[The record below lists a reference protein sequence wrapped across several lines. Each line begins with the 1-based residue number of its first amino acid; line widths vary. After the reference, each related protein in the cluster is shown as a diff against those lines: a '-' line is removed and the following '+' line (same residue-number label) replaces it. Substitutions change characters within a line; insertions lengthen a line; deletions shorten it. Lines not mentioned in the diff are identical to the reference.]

1 MAEYIV
7 SKGDNLSSISKKIY
21 GNSNK
26 YMDIARR
33 NGITDVN
40 SLKIGQK
47 LIIDDNINKATANK
61 NNISNNKRQY
71 IVSKGDTLTK
81 IAHDNNTTL
90 NDLVKINNI
99 KDINSILIGQV
110 INIPK
115 RNSYRPKIRTIQEI
129 DALENKYNEDTDEN
143 IINNWHKRNNTNR
156 HYIIDDKKNN
166 KLGIYKN
173 GKLIKSYTAIHG
185 KNRESD
191 DMTITYTDNN
201 GKIKNLAGN
210 LSTPAGYYISN
221 RTNDYHG
228 APAYMRQTQD
238 MRNKNLSAG
247 IPASIHART
256 ITENANTNG
265 CTGVSCNDLKDMAN
279 ILGDAK
285 DIETY
290 ILPADSRNRFKIR
303 NNAIQFKSHDIS
315 KTPAYSTI
323 EYNPIHNIKWSTKDL
338 DDHQK
343 QVVNKFA
350 TSLKNNKL
358 NIQKELNINDDSYNK
373 LAQAAL
379 GILGVESTYGNT
391 NSGIGNFIRASRK
404 AIFKNN
410 SSPDIYSKF
419 HTYGIDDDNNSVGL
433 TQIRYKYLSDE
444 VKELYKKYGITKQ
457 DLVDNPDKAAI
468 ATIIKLADE
477 YKRVGSIEKA
487 IKGYNNKESYLDM
500 VNNHSKRF
508 TITQKYKMGGDIIRK
523 PNVVRGGTAIPL
535 GRNYY
540 YMAGRK
546 HKNGGIDIGENP
558 RTGLE
563 VEDGEVMHISKDEIK
578 VFSSVPFLN
587 GKSPAQKVL
596 GGENPNAVFKQQE
609 LFKDRNGINDDGTK
623 KNTYTKKNT
632 RTKAK
637 MGTIDWNKVDEYAD
651 TAEKTLGAANLGL
664 SAATLAVPN
673 PYTAAGAYTTGLAG
687 IGTDIYQGIRSGI
700 KGDWPGVGKNA
711 VDIGLSLIGMRALK
725 AAKKWNDLDKAK
737 QAAGI
742 QREYVTHTIGRR
754 PKTRHKIKVP
764 KERDAA
770 EHNYMFGYGSIPMST
785 FLNFVDPTKR
795 NNKNNT
801 NDKKAMGGLSRSK
814 DYGSKSKPY
823 PSVKSGDFAGGHR
836 SYPIPTKADAID
848 ALRLAGLHG
857 RSDVRAKVYAKYPD
871 LRKKYKSGGLY
882 SVTVNGETK
891 LKMFPSTGNLSLI
904 RRKAALGTV
913 SDDDNDD
920 WTYTPIPE
928 YKRLYDKFNVKALNK
943 KFDKDYFNLIKQLKD
958 NENLTVADIYNGGE
972 NTEDAKIREILGANS
987 TYKDIFD
994 TDKENKLYDYYTTT
1008 YPDINVIES
1017 RSQNNKTATNNTL
1030 KEVVITPKNDEYKT
1044 DMSITNNKPFEST
1057 TLKEVVVTPE
1067 DVKDNTENRI
1077 AKNEKRNR
1085 LINSYLS
1092 GYHGDAINLLSNIGG
1107 NIATTLINR
1116 RALNKM
1122 QAPPQPISQTAA
1134 KLKTRININPQLD
1147 KMRETLAAYERDVD
1161 NNTAS
1166 SRVALARKQRAR
1178 FANMLQTNELYST
1191 KENAETELIN
1201 KDRLNQQEVAN
1212 SNVKAYNAWQDKVN
1226 AFNNAITDKK
1236 AENLVG
1242 LAQGITSGITSTIGN
1257 VQQRIR
1263 DDKSILANALSHPN
1277 LPIEEFYHNGL
1288 ISKRAYKAYRK
1299 AHPLKTD
1306 TNEEN

>member
-1 MAEYIV
+1 MV
-7 SKGDNLSSISKKIY
+7 K
-21 GNSNK
+21 
-26 YMDIARR
+26 RR
-33 NGITDVN
+33 V
-40 SLKIGQK
+40 
-47 LIIDDNINKATANK
+47 
-61 NNISNNKRQY
+61 
-71 IVSKGDTLTK
+71 
-81 IAHDNNTTL
+81 
-90 NDLVKINNI
+90 
-99 KDINSILIGQV
+99 
-110 INIPK
+110 
-115 RNSYRPKIRTIQEI
+115 
-129 DALENKYNEDTDEN
+129 
-143 IINNWHKRNNTNR
+143 
-156 HYIIDDKKNN
+156 
-166 KLGIYKN
+166 
-173 GKLIKSYTAIHG
+173 
-185 KNRESD
+185 
-191 DMTITYTDNN
+191 
-201 GKIKNLAGN
+201 
-210 LSTPAGYYISN
+210 
-221 RTNDYHG
+221 
-228 APAYMRQTQD
+228 
-238 MRNKNLSAG
+238 
-247 IPASIHART
+247 
-256 ITENANTNG
+256 
-265 CTGVSCNDLKDMAN
+265 
-279 ILGDAK
+279 
-285 DIETY
+285 
-290 ILPADSRNRFKIR
+290 
-303 NNAIQFKSHDIS
+303 
-315 KTPAYSTI
+315 
-323 EYNPIHNIKWSTKDL
+323 
-338 DDHQK
+338 
-343 QVVNKFA
+343 
-350 TSLKNNKL
+350 
-358 NIQKELNINDDSYNK
+358 
-373 LAQAAL
+373 
-379 GILGVESTYGNT
+379 
-391 NSGIGNFIRASRK
+391 
-404 AIFKNN
+404 
-410 SSPDIYSKF
+410 
-419 HTYGIDDDNNSVGL
+419 
-433 TQIRYKYLSDE
+433 
-444 VKELYKKYGITKQ
+444 
-457 DLVDNPDKAAI
+457 
-468 ATIIKLADE
+468 
-477 YKRVGSIEKA
+477 
-487 IKGYNNKESYLDM
+487 
-500 VNNHSKRF
+500 
-508 TITQKYKMGGDIIRK
+508 
-523 PNVVRGGTAIPL
+523 PNVVRGGIAIPL
-535 GRNYY
+535 KDKTNYY

-563 VEDGEVMHISKDEIK
+563 VEDGEVMHVSKDEIK

-596 GGENPNAVFKQQE
+596 GGENPNTVFKQQE
-609 LFKDRNGINDDGTK
+609 QFKDRNNINDDGTK
-623 KNTYTKKNT
+623 KNN

-637 MGTIDWNKVDEYAD
+637 MGTIDWDKVDEYAD

-664 SAATLAVPN
+664 SAATLVAPN
-673 PYTAAGAYTTGLAG
+673 PYTAVGAYTTGLAG

-700 KGDWPGVGKNA
+700 KKDWTGVGKNV
-711 VDIGLSLIGMRALK
+711 VDIGLSLAGMKALK
-725 AAKKWNDLDKAK
+725 AAKKWDDLNKVK
-737 QAAGI
+737 QAAGAP
-742 QREYVTHTIGRR
+742 REYVTRTIGRR
-754 PKTRHKIKVP
+754 PKTIRKIKMT
-764 KERDAA
+764 KEADAA
-770 EHNYMFGYGSIPMST
+770 EKAYTFGYISIPAGT
-785 FLNFVDPTKR
+785 ALNFADTTKPN

-801 NDKKAMGGLSRSK
+801 NNKKAMGGLSRSK

-836 SYPIPTKADAID
+836 SYPIPTKTDAID

-871 LRKKYKSGGLY
+871 LRKKSKSGGLY

-913 SDDDNDD
+913 SDDGNDD
-920 WTYTPIPE
+920 WTYTPRPE
-928 YKRLYDKFNVKALNK
+928 YKRLYDKFNVKALNR
-943 KFDKDYFNLIKQLKD
+943 KFDKDYFNLINKLKA

-972 NTEDAKIREILGANS
+972 NTEDAKLREILGANS

-1008 YPDINVIES
+1008 YPEMNVIES

-1030 KEVVITPKNDEYKT
+1030 KEVVVTPKNDEYET

-1092 GYHGDAINLLSNIGG
+1092 GYHGDAINLLNNIGG

-1122 QAPPQPISQTAA
+1122 QAPPQPMSQTAA

-1212 SNVKAYNAWQDKVN
+1212 KNVEAYNAWQDKVN
-1226 AFNNAITDKK
+1226 AFKNAVTEKK

-1242 LAQGITSGITSTIGN
+1242 LTQGITSGITSTIGN

-1288 ISKRAYKAYRK
+1288 INKRAYKAYRK

-1306 TNEEN
+1306 TKKEN

>member
-1 MAEYIV
+1 
-7 SKGDNLSSISKKIY
+7 
-21 GNSNK
+21 
-26 YMDIARR
+26 
-33 NGITDVN
+33 
-40 SLKIGQK
+40 
-47 LIIDDNINKATANK
+47 
-61 NNISNNKRQY
+61 
-71 IVSKGDTLTK
+71 
-81 IAHDNNTTL
+81 
-90 NDLVKINNI
+90 
-99 KDINSILIGQV
+99 
-110 INIPK
+110 
-115 RNSYRPKIRTIQEI
+115 
-129 DALENKYNEDTDEN
+129 
-143 IINNWHKRNNTNR
+143 
-156 HYIIDDKKNN
+156 
-166 KLGIYKN
+166 
-173 GKLIKSYTAIHG
+173 
-185 KNRESD
+185 
-191 DMTITYTDNN
+191 
-201 GKIKNLAGN
+201 
-210 LSTPAGYYISN
+210 
-221 RTNDYHG
+221 
-228 APAYMRQTQD
+228 
-238 MRNKNLSAG
+238 
-247 IPASIHART
+247 
-256 ITENANTNG
+256 
-265 CTGVSCNDLKDMAN
+265 
-279 ILGDAK
+279 
-285 DIETY
+285 
-290 ILPADSRNRFKIR
+290 
-303 NNAIQFKSHDIS
+303 
-315 KTPAYSTI
+315 
-323 EYNPIHNIKWSTKDL
+323 
-338 DDHQK
+338 
-343 QVVNKFA
+343 
-350 TSLKNNKL
+350 
-358 NIQKELNINDDSYNK
+358 
-373 LAQAAL
+373 
-379 GILGVESTYGNT
+379 
-391 NSGIGNFIRASRK
+391 
-404 AIFKNN
+404 
-410 SSPDIYSKF
+410 
-419 HTYGIDDDNNSVGL
+419 
-433 TQIRYKYLSDE
+433 
-444 VKELYKKYGITKQ
+444 
-457 DLVDNPDKAAI
+457 
-468 ATIIKLADE
+468 
-477 YKRVGSIEKA
+477 
-487 IKGYNNKESYLDM
+487 
-500 VNNHSKRF
+500 
-508 TITQKYKMGGDIIRK
+508 
-523 PNVVRGGTAIPL
+523 
-535 GRNYY
+535 
-540 YMAGRK
+540 
-546 HKNGGIDIGENP
+546 
-558 RTGLE
+558 
-563 VEDGEVMHISKDEIK
+563 MHVSKDEIK

-596 GGENPNAVFKQQE
+596 GGENPNTVFKQQE
-609 LFKDRNGINDDGTK
+609 SFKDRNGINDDGTK
-623 KNTYTKKNT
+623 KNTRTKA
-632 RTKAK
+632 KAK

-664 SAATLAVPN
+664 SAATLAAPN

-785 FLNFVDPTKR
+785 FLNFVDPTKP

-871 LRKKYKSGGLY
+871 LRKKSKSGGLY

-891 LKMFPSTGNLSLI
+891 LKMFPSINKKTLSDINNRDKFILGGDDEYLRIGDTKYNKGSVIDYNGDKIAVIGKNKGISIDGITGASDKQDNKHDNLSSKTHSNISPYLYFNKDLFNTHSFKPKSI
-904 RRKAALGTV
+904 RNNNEHPISSKKTFNNNEKLRNIAPIRMNPLRDINSVEDFSKPI
-913 SDDDNDD
+913 SK
-920 WTYTPIPE
+920 TPINRIPLLPIE
-928 YKRLYDKFNVKALNK
+928 Y
-943 KFDKDYFNLIKQLKD
+943 
-958 NENLTVADIYNGGE
+958 T
-972 NTEDAKIREILGANS
+972 
-987 TYKDIFD
+987 D
-994 TDKENKLYDYYTTT
+994 TDKNVLKPITIENKY
-1008 YPDINVIES
+1008 
-1017 RSQNNKTATNNTL
+1017 QNNKTATNNTL
-1030 KEVVITPKNDEYKT
+1030 KEVVVTPKNET

-1092 GYHGDAINLLSNIGG
+1092 GYHGDAINLLNNIGG

-1122 QAPPQPISQTAA
+1122 QAPPQPMSQTAA

-1212 SNVKAYNAWQDKVN
+1212 NNVKAYNAWQDKVN

>member
-90 NDLVKINNI
+90 NDLVKLNNI

-115 RNSYRPKIRTIQEI
+115 RNSYKPKIRTIQEI

-191 DMTITYTDNN
+191 DMTITYTDDN

-350 TSLKNNKL
+350 TSLKNNKI

-508 TITQKYKMGGDIIRK
+508 TITQKYKMGGDVIRK
-523 PNVVRGGTAIPL
+523 PNVVRGGIAIPL

-563 VEDGEVMHISKDEIK
+563 VEDGEVMHVSKDEIK

-596 GGENPNAVFKQQE
+596 GGENPNTVFKQQE
-609 LFKDRNGINDDGTK
+609 QFKDRNNINDDG
-623 KNTYTKKNT
+623 TKKNT

-637 MGTIDWNKVDEYAD
+637 MGTIDWDKVDEYAD

-664 SAATLAVPN
+664 SAATLAAPN
-673 PYTAAGAYTTGLAG
+673 PYTAAGAYGTGLAG
-687 IGTDIYQGIRSGI
+687 IVTDLYQGVRSGI
-700 KGDWPGVGKNA
+700 KGDWTGVGKNV
-711 VDIGLSLIGMRALK
+711 VDIGLSLAGMRALK
-725 AAKKWNDLDKAK
+725 AAKKWDDLNKVK
-737 QAAGI
+737 QAAGAP
-742 QREYVTHTIGRR
+742 REYVTRTIGRR
-754 PKTRHKIKVP
+754 PKTIRKIKMT
-764 KERDAA
+764 KEADAA
-770 EHNYMFGYGSIPMST
+770 EKAYTFGYISIPAGT
-785 FLNFVDPTKR
+785 ALNFAEPTKP

-801 NDKKAMGGLSRSK
+801 KNKKAMGGLSRSK

-836 SYPIPTKADAID
+836 SYPIPTKIDAID

-871 LRKKYKSGGLY
+871 LRKKSKSGGLY

-928 YKRLYDKFNVKALNK
+928 YKRLYDKFNVKTLNK
-943 KFDKDYFNLIKQLKD
+943 KFDKDYFNLINQLKA

-972 NTEDAKIREILGANS
+972 NTEDAKLREILGANS

-1030 KEVVITPKNDEYKT
+1030 KEVVVTPKNDEYET

-1122 QAPPQPISQTAA
+1122 QAPPQPMSQTAA

-1212 SNVKAYNAWQDKVN
+1212 NNVKAYNAWQDKVN
-1226 AFNNAITDKK
+1226 AFNNAIADKK

-1299 AHPLKTD
+1299 AHPLKTN
-1306 TNEEN
+1306 TNEED

>member
-33 NGITDVN
+33 NGITNVN

-90 NDLVKINNI
+90 NDLVKLNNI

-115 RNSYRPKIRTIQEI
+115 RNSYKPKIRTIQEI

-166 KLGIYKN
+166 KLSIYKN

-191 DMTITYTDNN
+191 DMTITYTDDN

-350 TSLKNNKL
+350 TSLKNNKI

-563 VEDGEVMHISKDEIK
+563 VEDGEVMHVSKNEIK

-596 GGENPNAVFKQQE
+596 GGENPNTVFKQQE
-609 LFKDRNGINDDGTK
+609 SFKNRNGINDDGTK
-623 KNTYTKKNT
+623 KNTRTKA
-632 RTKAK
+632 KAK

-664 SAATLAVPN
+664 SAATLAAPN
-673 PYTAAGAYTTGLAG
+673 PYTAAGAYGTGLAG

-700 KGDWPGVGKNA
+700 KGDWPGVGKNV

-742 QREYVTHTIGRR
+742 QREYVTRTIGRR

-785 FLNFVDPTKR
+785 FLNFVDPTKP

-836 SYPIPTKADAID
+836 SYPIPTKTDAID

-1030 KEVVITPKNDEYKT
+1030 KEVVNTPKNDEYET

-1212 SNVKAYNAWQDKVN
+1212 NNVKAYNAWQDKVN

-1299 AHPLKTD
+1299 AHPLKTN
-1306 TNEEN
+1306 TNEED

>member
-1 MAEYIV
+1 MV
-7 SKGDNLSSISKKIY
+7 K
-21 GNSNK
+21 
-26 YMDIARR
+26 RR
-33 NGITDVN
+33 V
-40 SLKIGQK
+40 
-47 LIIDDNINKATANK
+47 
-61 NNISNNKRQY
+61 
-71 IVSKGDTLTK
+71 
-81 IAHDNNTTL
+81 
-90 NDLVKINNI
+90 
-99 KDINSILIGQV
+99 
-110 INIPK
+110 
-115 RNSYRPKIRTIQEI
+115 
-129 DALENKYNEDTDEN
+129 
-143 IINNWHKRNNTNR
+143 
-156 HYIIDDKKNN
+156 
-166 KLGIYKN
+166 
-173 GKLIKSYTAIHG
+173 
-185 KNRESD
+185 
-191 DMTITYTDNN
+191 
-201 GKIKNLAGN
+201 
-210 LSTPAGYYISN
+210 
-221 RTNDYHG
+221 
-228 APAYMRQTQD
+228 
-238 MRNKNLSAG
+238 
-247 IPASIHART
+247 
-256 ITENANTNG
+256 
-265 CTGVSCNDLKDMAN
+265 
-279 ILGDAK
+279 
-285 DIETY
+285 
-290 ILPADSRNRFKIR
+290 
-303 NNAIQFKSHDIS
+303 
-315 KTPAYSTI
+315 
-323 EYNPIHNIKWSTKDL
+323 
-338 DDHQK
+338 
-343 QVVNKFA
+343 
-350 TSLKNNKL
+350 
-358 NIQKELNINDDSYNK
+358 
-373 LAQAAL
+373 
-379 GILGVESTYGNT
+379 
-391 NSGIGNFIRASRK
+391 
-404 AIFKNN
+404 
-410 SSPDIYSKF
+410 
-419 HTYGIDDDNNSVGL
+419 
-433 TQIRYKYLSDE
+433 
-444 VKELYKKYGITKQ
+444 
-457 DLVDNPDKAAI
+457 
-468 ATIIKLADE
+468 
-477 YKRVGSIEKA
+477 
-487 IKGYNNKESYLDM
+487 
-500 VNNHSKRF
+500 
-508 TITQKYKMGGDIIRK
+508 
-523 PNVVRGGTAIPL
+523 PNVVRGGIAIPL
-535 GRNYY
+535 KDKTNYY

-596 GGENPNAVFKQQE
+596 GGENPNTVFKQQE
-609 LFKDRNGINDDGTK
+609 SFKDRNGINDDGTK
-623 KNTYTKKNT
+623 KNTRTKA
-632 RTKAK
+632 KAK

-673 PYTAAGAYTTGLAG
+673 PYTAAGAYGTGLAG
-687 IGTDIYQGIRSGI
+687 IVTDLYQGVRNGI

-725 AAKKWNDLDKAK
+725 AAKKWNDLDKVK
-737 QAAGI
+737 QAAGV

-836 SYPIPTKADAID
+836 SYPIPTKTDAID

-871 LRKKYKSGGLY
+871 LRKKSKSGGLY

-920 WTYTPIPE
+920 WTYTPIPK
-928 YKRLYDKFNVKALNK
+928 YKRLYDKFNVKTLNK

-1030 KEVVITPKNDEYKT
+1030 KEVVITPKNDEYET

-1122 QAPPQPISQTAA
+1122 QAPPRPMSQTAA

-1201 KDRLNQQEVAN
+1201 KDRLNQQ
-1212 SNVKAYNAWQDKVN
+1212 
-1226 AFNNAITDKK
+1226 
-1236 AENLVG
+1236 
-1242 LAQGITSGITSTIGN
+1242 
-1257 VQQRIR
+1257 
-1263 DDKSILANALSHPN
+1263 
-1277 LPIEEFYHNGL
+1277 
-1288 ISKRAYKAYRK
+1288 
-1299 AHPLKTD
+1299 
-1306 TNEEN
+1306 

>member
-1 MAEYIV
+1 MV
-7 SKGDNLSSISKKIY
+7 K
-21 GNSNK
+21 
-26 YMDIARR
+26 RR
-33 NGITDVN
+33 V
-40 SLKIGQK
+40 
-47 LIIDDNINKATANK
+47 
-61 NNISNNKRQY
+61 
-71 IVSKGDTLTK
+71 
-81 IAHDNNTTL
+81 
-90 NDLVKINNI
+90 
-99 KDINSILIGQV
+99 
-110 INIPK
+110 
-115 RNSYRPKIRTIQEI
+115 
-129 DALENKYNEDTDEN
+129 
-143 IINNWHKRNNTNR
+143 
-156 HYIIDDKKNN
+156 
-166 KLGIYKN
+166 
-173 GKLIKSYTAIHG
+173 
-185 KNRESD
+185 
-191 DMTITYTDNN
+191 
-201 GKIKNLAGN
+201 
-210 LSTPAGYYISN
+210 
-221 RTNDYHG
+221 
-228 APAYMRQTQD
+228 
-238 MRNKNLSAG
+238 
-247 IPASIHART
+247 
-256 ITENANTNG
+256 
-265 CTGVSCNDLKDMAN
+265 
-279 ILGDAK
+279 
-285 DIETY
+285 
-290 ILPADSRNRFKIR
+290 
-303 NNAIQFKSHDIS
+303 
-315 KTPAYSTI
+315 
-323 EYNPIHNIKWSTKDL
+323 
-338 DDHQK
+338 
-343 QVVNKFA
+343 
-350 TSLKNNKL
+350 
-358 NIQKELNINDDSYNK
+358 
-373 LAQAAL
+373 
-379 GILGVESTYGNT
+379 
-391 NSGIGNFIRASRK
+391 
-404 AIFKNN
+404 
-410 SSPDIYSKF
+410 
-419 HTYGIDDDNNSVGL
+419 
-433 TQIRYKYLSDE
+433 
-444 VKELYKKYGITKQ
+444 
-457 DLVDNPDKAAI
+457 
-468 ATIIKLADE
+468 
-477 YKRVGSIEKA
+477 
-487 IKGYNNKESYLDM
+487 
-500 VNNHSKRF
+500 
-508 TITQKYKMGGDIIRK
+508 
-523 PNVVRGGTAIPL
+523 PNVVRGGIAIPL
-535 GRNYY
+535 KDKTNYY

-563 VEDGEVMHISKDEIK
+563 VEDGEVMHVSKDEIK

-596 GGENPNAVFKQQE
+596 GGENPNTVFKQQE
-609 LFKDRNGINDDGTK
+609 QFKDRNNINDDG
-623 KNTYTKKNT
+623 TKKNT

-785 FLNFVDPTKR
+785 FLNFVDPTKP

-823 PSVKSGDFAGGHR
+823 PSVKFGDFAGGHR

-871 LRKKYKSGGLY
+871 LRKKSKSGGLY

-891 LKMFPSTGNLSLI
+891 LKMFPSINKKTLSDINNRDKFILGGDDEYLRIGDTKYNKGSVIDYNGDKIAVIGKNKGISIDGITGASDKQDNKHDNLSSKTPTNISPYLYFNKDLFNTPNFKPKSI
-904 RRKAALGTV
+904 RNNNEHPISSKKTFNTNEHPISSKKTFNTNEKLRNIAPIRMNPLRDINSVEDFSKPI
-913 SDDDNDD
+913 NK
-920 WTYTPIPE
+920 TPINRIPLLPIE
-928 YKRLYDKFNVKALNK
+928 Y
-943 KFDKDYFNLIKQLKD
+943 
-958 NENLTVADIYNGGE
+958 T
-972 NTEDAKIREILGANS
+972 
-987 TYKDIFD
+987 D
-994 TDKENKLYDYYTTT
+994 TDKNVLKPITIENKY
-1008 YPDINVIES
+1008 
-1017 RSQNNKTATNNTL
+1017 QNNKTATNNTL
-1030 KEVVITPKNDEYKT
+1030 KEVVVTPKNDEYET

-1122 QAPPQPISQTAA
+1122 QAPPQPMSQTAA

-1212 SNVKAYNAWQDKVN
+1212 NNVKAYNAWRDKVN

-1242 LAQGITSGITSTIGN
+1242 LTQGITSGITSTIEN
-1257 VQQRIR
+1257 VQQRMR

-1288 ISKRAYKAYRK
+1288 ISKRAYDAYRK
-1299 AHPLKTD
+1299 AYPLKTD
-1306 TNEEN
+1306 TKKEG

>member
-90 NDLVKINNI
+90 NDLVKLNNI

-115 RNSYRPKIRTIQEI
+115 RNSYKPKIRTIQEI

-166 KLGIYKN
+166 KLSIYKN

-191 DMTITYTDNN
+191 DMTITYTDDN

-350 TSLKNNKL
+350 TSLKNNKI

-563 VEDGEVMHISKDEIK
+563 VEDGEVMHVSKNEIK

-596 GGENPNAVFKQQE
+596 GGENPNTVFKQQE
-609 LFKDRNGINDDGTK
+609 SFKNRNGINDDGTK
-623 KNTYTKKNT
+623 KNTRTKA
-632 RTKAK
+632 KAK

-664 SAATLAVPN
+664 SAATLAAPN
-673 PYTAAGAYTTGLAG
+673 PYTAAGAYGTGLAG

-700 KGDWPGVGKNA
+700 KGDWPGVGKNV

-785 FLNFVDPTKR
+785 FLNFVDPTKP

-1030 KEVVITPKNDEYKT
+1030 KEVVNTPKNDEYET

-1212 SNVKAYNAWQDKVN
+1212 NNVKAYNAWQDKVN

-1299 AHPLKTD
+1299 AHPLKTN
-1306 TNEEN
+1306 TNEED

>member
-1 MAEYIV
+1 MV
-7 SKGDNLSSISKKIY
+7 K
-21 GNSNK
+21 
-26 YMDIARR
+26 RR
-33 NGITDVN
+33 V
-40 SLKIGQK
+40 
-47 LIIDDNINKATANK
+47 
-61 NNISNNKRQY
+61 
-71 IVSKGDTLTK
+71 
-81 IAHDNNTTL
+81 
-90 NDLVKINNI
+90 
-99 KDINSILIGQV
+99 
-110 INIPK
+110 
-115 RNSYRPKIRTIQEI
+115 
-129 DALENKYNEDTDEN
+129 
-143 IINNWHKRNNTNR
+143 
-156 HYIIDDKKNN
+156 
-166 KLGIYKN
+166 
-173 GKLIKSYTAIHG
+173 
-185 KNRESD
+185 
-191 DMTITYTDNN
+191 
-201 GKIKNLAGN
+201 
-210 LSTPAGYYISN
+210 
-221 RTNDYHG
+221 
-228 APAYMRQTQD
+228 
-238 MRNKNLSAG
+238 
-247 IPASIHART
+247 
-256 ITENANTNG
+256 
-265 CTGVSCNDLKDMAN
+265 
-279 ILGDAK
+279 
-285 DIETY
+285 
-290 ILPADSRNRFKIR
+290 
-303 NNAIQFKSHDIS
+303 
-315 KTPAYSTI
+315 
-323 EYNPIHNIKWSTKDL
+323 
-338 DDHQK
+338 
-343 QVVNKFA
+343 
-350 TSLKNNKL
+350 
-358 NIQKELNINDDSYNK
+358 
-373 LAQAAL
+373 
-379 GILGVESTYGNT
+379 
-391 NSGIGNFIRASRK
+391 
-404 AIFKNN
+404 
-410 SSPDIYSKF
+410 
-419 HTYGIDDDNNSVGL
+419 
-433 TQIRYKYLSDE
+433 
-444 VKELYKKYGITKQ
+444 
-457 DLVDNPDKAAI
+457 
-468 ATIIKLADE
+468 
-477 YKRVGSIEKA
+477 
-487 IKGYNNKESYLDM
+487 
-500 VNNHSKRF
+500 
-508 TITQKYKMGGDIIRK
+508 
-523 PNVVRGGTAIPL
+523 PNVVRGGIAIPL
-535 GRNYY
+535 KDKTNYY

-596 GGENPNAVFKQQE
+596 GGENPNTVFKQQE
-609 LFKDRNGINDDGTK
+609 QFKDRNNINDDGTK
-623 KNTYTKKNT
+623 KNTRTKNNT

-637 MGTIDWNKVDEYAD
+637 MGTIDWDKVDEYAD

-664 SAATLAVPN
+664 SAATLAAPN
-673 PYTAAGAYTTGLAG
+673 PYTAAGAYGTGLAG
-687 IGTDIYQGIRSGI
+687 IVTDLYQGIRSGI
-700 KGDWPGVGKNA
+700 KGNWPSVGKNV

-754 PKTRHKIKVP
+754 PKTRHKIKVS

-785 FLNFVDPTKR
+785 FLNFVDPTKP

-801 NDKKAMGGLSRSK
+801 NDKKAMGGQTTKRKYTTTLTVNEEKQFKDWYSKVAKHKNLNPNPDADGQDYDYRGYWKNEDRDDILGSNPNAHFPDKYKQPTHPTFSNESIYSNDKTPGGTWVKGKGTWLFKHNKFTARQADRTADYLNGTGEGFILGTDTIIPNIKKRMGGLSRSK

-836 SYPIPTKADAID
+836 SYPIPTKTDAID

-871 LRKKYKSGGLY
+871 LRKKSKSGGLY

-1008 YPDINVIES
+1008 YPDIKVIES

-1030 KEVVITPKNDEYKT
+1030 KEVVVTPKNDEYET

-1122 QAPPQPISQTAA
+1122 QAPPQPMSQTAA

-1212 SNVKAYNAWQDKVN
+1212 NNVKAYNAWQDKVN

-1242 LAQGITSGITSTIGN
+1242 LTQGITSGITSTIGN

-1299 AHPLKTD
+1299 AHPLKTN
-1306 TNEEN
+1306 TNEED

>member
-7 SKGDNLSSISKKIY
+7 SKGHNLSSISKKIY

-71 IVSKGDTLTK
+71 IVSKADTLTK

-156 HYIIDDKKNN
+156 YYIIDDKKNN

-303 NNAIQFKSHDIS
+303 NNTIQFKSHDIS

-350 TSLKNNKL
+350 TSLKNNKI

-596 GGENPNAVFKQQE
+596 GGENPNTVFKQQE
-609 LFKDRNGINDDGTK
+609 QFKDRNNINDDG
-623 KNTYTKKNT
+623 TKKNT

-664 SAATLAVPN
+664 SAATFAAPN
-673 PYTAAGAYTTGLAG
+673 PYTAAAAYGTGLAG
-687 IGTDIYQGIRSGI
+687 IITDLYQGVRSGI
-700 KGDWPGVGKNA
+700 KGDWPSVGKNA
-711 VDIGLSLIGMRALK
+711 VDIGLSLAGMRALK
-725 AAKKWNDLDKAK
+725 TAKKWDDLNKIK
-737 QAAGI
+737 QAAGAP
-742 QREYVTHTIGRR
+742 REYVTHTIGRN
-754 PKTRHKIKVP
+754 PKTRHKIKIT
-764 KERDAA
+764 KEADAA
-770 EHNYMFGYGSIPMST
+770 EKAYTFGYVTIPAGT
-785 FLNFVDPTKR
+785 ALNFADTTKP
-795 NNKNNT
+795 NNKNNI

-836 SYPIPTKADAID
+836 SYPIPTKTDAID

-871 LRKKYKSGGLY
+871 LRKKSKSGGLY

-928 YKRLYDKFNVKALNK
+928 YKRLYDKFNVKTLNK
-943 KFDKDYFNLIKQLKD
+943 KFDKDYFNLINQLKA

-972 NTEDAKIREILGANS
+972 NTEDAKLREILGANS

-1030 KEVVITPKNDEYKT
+1030 KEVVVTPKNDEYET

-1067 DVKDNTENRI
+1067 YVKDNTENRI
-1077 AKNEKRNR
+1077 TKNEKRNR

-1212 SNVKAYNAWQDKVN
+1212 NNVKAYNAWQDKVN

-1299 AHPLKTD
+1299 AHPLKTN
-1306 TNEEN
+1306 TNEEG

>member
-350 TSLKNNKL
+350 TSLKNNKI

-433 TQIRYKYLSDE
+433 TQIRYKYLSDK

-546 HKNGGIDIGENP
+546 HKNGGIDIGKNP

-563 VEDGEVMHISKDEIK
+563 VEDGEVMHVSKDEIK

-609 LFKDRNGINDDGTK
+609 SFKDRNGINDDGTK
-623 KNTYTKKNT
+623 KNTRTKA
-632 RTKAK
+632 KAK

-664 SAATLAVPN
+664 SDATLAAPN
-673 PYTAAGAYTTGLAG
+673 TYTADGDYGTDLAG
-687 IGTDIYQGIRSGI
+687 IITDLYQGVRSGI

-711 VDIGLSLIGMRALK
+711 VDIGLSLIGMKALK

-742 QREYVTHTIGRR
+742 QREYVTRTIGRR
-754 PKTRHKIKVP
+754 PKNRHKIKVP

-836 SYPIPTKADAID
+836 SYPIPTKDDAID

-871 LRKKYKSGGLY
+871 LRKKSKSGGLY

-913 SDDDNDD
+913 SDDDE
-920 WTYTPIPE
+920 T
-928 YKRLYDKFNVKALNK
+928 
-943 KFDKDYFNLIKQLKD
+943 
-958 NENLTVADIYNGGE
+958 
-972 NTEDAKIREILGANS
+972 
-987 TYKDIFD
+987 
-994 TDKENKLYDYYTTT
+994 
-1008 YPDINVIES
+1008 
-1017 RSQNNKTATNNTL
+1017 SQNN
-1030 KEVVITPKNDEYKT
+1030 ET

-1085 LINSYLS
+1085 FINSYLS

-1122 QAPPQPISQTAA
+1122 QAPPQPMSQTAA

-1201 KDRLNQQEVAN
+1201 KDRLNQQEVDN
-1212 SNVKAYNAWQDKVN
+1212 NNVKAYNAWQDKVN
-1226 AFNNAITDKK
+1226 AFNNAIADKK

>member
-1 MAEYIV
+1 MV
-7 SKGDNLSSISKKIY
+7 K
-21 GNSNK
+21 
-26 YMDIARR
+26 RR
-33 NGITDVN
+33 V
-40 SLKIGQK
+40 
-47 LIIDDNINKATANK
+47 
-61 NNISNNKRQY
+61 
-71 IVSKGDTLTK
+71 
-81 IAHDNNTTL
+81 
-90 NDLVKINNI
+90 
-99 KDINSILIGQV
+99 
-110 INIPK
+110 
-115 RNSYRPKIRTIQEI
+115 
-129 DALENKYNEDTDEN
+129 
-143 IINNWHKRNNTNR
+143 
-156 HYIIDDKKNN
+156 
-166 KLGIYKN
+166 
-173 GKLIKSYTAIHG
+173 
-185 KNRESD
+185 
-191 DMTITYTDNN
+191 
-201 GKIKNLAGN
+201 
-210 LSTPAGYYISN
+210 
-221 RTNDYHG
+221 
-228 APAYMRQTQD
+228 
-238 MRNKNLSAG
+238 
-247 IPASIHART
+247 
-256 ITENANTNG
+256 
-265 CTGVSCNDLKDMAN
+265 
-279 ILGDAK
+279 
-285 DIETY
+285 
-290 ILPADSRNRFKIR
+290 
-303 NNAIQFKSHDIS
+303 
-315 KTPAYSTI
+315 
-323 EYNPIHNIKWSTKDL
+323 
-338 DDHQK
+338 
-343 QVVNKFA
+343 
-350 TSLKNNKL
+350 
-358 NIQKELNINDDSYNK
+358 
-373 LAQAAL
+373 
-379 GILGVESTYGNT
+379 
-391 NSGIGNFIRASRK
+391 
-404 AIFKNN
+404 
-410 SSPDIYSKF
+410 
-419 HTYGIDDDNNSVGL
+419 
-433 TQIRYKYLSDE
+433 
-444 VKELYKKYGITKQ
+444 
-457 DLVDNPDKAAI
+457 
-468 ATIIKLADE
+468 
-477 YKRVGSIEKA
+477 
-487 IKGYNNKESYLDM
+487 
-500 VNNHSKRF
+500 
-508 TITQKYKMGGDIIRK
+508 
-523 PNVVRGGTAIPL
+523 PNVVRGGIAIPL
-535 GRNYY
+535 KDKTNYY

-563 VEDGEVMHISKDEIK
+563 VEDGEVMHVSKDEIK

-623 KNTYTKKNT
+623 KNTRTKKNT
-632 RTKAK
+632 STKAK

-673 PYTAAGAYTTGLAG
+673 PYTAAGAYGTGIAG
-687 IGTDIYQGIRSGI
+687 IMTDLYQGVRSGI

-711 VDIGLSLIGMRALK
+711 VDIGLSLIGMKALK

-754 PKTRHKIKVP
+754 PKNRHKIKVS

-801 NDKKAMGGLSRSK
+801 NDKKAMGGQTTKRKYTTTLTVNEEKQFKDWYSKVAKHKNLNPNPDADGQDYDYRGYWKNENRDDILGSNPNAHFPDKYKQPTHPTFSNESIYSNDKTPGGTWVKGKGTWLFKHNKFTARQADRTADYLNGTGEGFILGTDTIIPNIKKRMGGLSRSK

-836 SYPIPTKADAID
+836 SYPIPTKTDAID

-871 LRKKYKSGGLY
+871 LRKKSKSGGLY

-943 KFDKDYFNLIKQLKD
+943 KFDKDYFNLIKLLKN

-1008 YPDINVIES
+1008 HPDIKVIES
-1017 RSQNNKTATNNTL
+1017 ISQNNKTATNNTL
-1030 KEVVITPKNDEYKT
+1030 KEVVVTPKNDEYET

-1122 QAPPQPISQTAA
+1122 QAPPQPMSQTAA

-1212 SNVKAYNAWQDKVN
+1212 NNVKAYNAWQDKVN

-1299 AHPLKTD
+1299 AHPLKTN
-1306 TNEEN
+1306 TNEED

>member
-1 MAEYIV
+1 MV
-7 SKGDNLSSISKKIY
+7 K
-21 GNSNK
+21 
-26 YMDIARR
+26 RR
-33 NGITDVN
+33 V
-40 SLKIGQK
+40 
-47 LIIDDNINKATANK
+47 
-61 NNISNNKRQY
+61 
-71 IVSKGDTLTK
+71 
-81 IAHDNNTTL
+81 
-90 NDLVKINNI
+90 
-99 KDINSILIGQV
+99 
-110 INIPK
+110 
-115 RNSYRPKIRTIQEI
+115 
-129 DALENKYNEDTDEN
+129 
-143 IINNWHKRNNTNR
+143 
-156 HYIIDDKKNN
+156 
-166 KLGIYKN
+166 
-173 GKLIKSYTAIHG
+173 
-185 KNRESD
+185 
-191 DMTITYTDNN
+191 
-201 GKIKNLAGN
+201 
-210 LSTPAGYYISN
+210 
-221 RTNDYHG
+221 
-228 APAYMRQTQD
+228 
-238 MRNKNLSAG
+238 
-247 IPASIHART
+247 
-256 ITENANTNG
+256 
-265 CTGVSCNDLKDMAN
+265 
-279 ILGDAK
+279 
-285 DIETY
+285 
-290 ILPADSRNRFKIR
+290 
-303 NNAIQFKSHDIS
+303 
-315 KTPAYSTI
+315 
-323 EYNPIHNIKWSTKDL
+323 
-338 DDHQK
+338 
-343 QVVNKFA
+343 
-350 TSLKNNKL
+350 
-358 NIQKELNINDDSYNK
+358 
-373 LAQAAL
+373 
-379 GILGVESTYGNT
+379 
-391 NSGIGNFIRASRK
+391 
-404 AIFKNN
+404 
-410 SSPDIYSKF
+410 
-419 HTYGIDDDNNSVGL
+419 
-433 TQIRYKYLSDE
+433 
-444 VKELYKKYGITKQ
+444 
-457 DLVDNPDKAAI
+457 
-468 ATIIKLADE
+468 
-477 YKRVGSIEKA
+477 
-487 IKGYNNKESYLDM
+487 
-500 VNNHSKRF
+500 
-508 TITQKYKMGGDIIRK
+508 
-523 PNVVRGGTAIPL
+523 PNVVRGGIAIPL
-535 GRNYY
+535 KDKTNYY

-563 VEDGEVMHISKDEIK
+563 VEDGEVMHVSKDEIK

-596 GGENPNAVFKQQE
+596 GGENPNTVFKQQE
-609 LFKDRNGINDDGTK
+609 SFKDRNGINDDGTK
-623 KNTYTKKNT
+623 KNTRTKA
-632 RTKAK
+632 KAK

-664 SAATLAVPN
+664 SAATLAAPN
-673 PYTAAGAYTTGLAG
+673 PYTAAGAYGTGLAG

-700 KGDWPGVGKNA
+700 KGDWPGVGKNV

-785 FLNFVDPTKR
+785 FLNFVDPTKP

-836 SYPIPTKADAID
+836 SYPIPTKTDAID

-1030 KEVVITPKNDEYKT
+1030 KEVVNTPKNDEYET

-1057 TLKEVVVTPE
+1057 ILKEVVVTPE

-1122 QAPPQPISQTAA
+1122 QAPPQPMSQTAA

-1212 SNVKAYNAWQDKVN
+1212 NNVKAYNAWQDKVN

-1288 ISKRAYKAYRK
+1288 ISKRSYNAYRK
-1299 AHPLKTD
+1299 AHPLKTN
-1306 TNEEN
+1306 TNEED

>member
-1 MAEYIV
+1 MV
-7 SKGDNLSSISKKIY
+7 K
-21 GNSNK
+21 
-26 YMDIARR
+26 RR
-33 NGITDVN
+33 V
-40 SLKIGQK
+40 
-47 LIIDDNINKATANK
+47 
-61 NNISNNKRQY
+61 
-71 IVSKGDTLTK
+71 
-81 IAHDNNTTL
+81 
-90 NDLVKINNI
+90 
-99 KDINSILIGQV
+99 
-110 INIPK
+110 
-115 RNSYRPKIRTIQEI
+115 
-129 DALENKYNEDTDEN
+129 
-143 IINNWHKRNNTNR
+143 
-156 HYIIDDKKNN
+156 
-166 KLGIYKN
+166 
-173 GKLIKSYTAIHG
+173 
-185 KNRESD
+185 
-191 DMTITYTDNN
+191 
-201 GKIKNLAGN
+201 
-210 LSTPAGYYISN
+210 
-221 RTNDYHG
+221 
-228 APAYMRQTQD
+228 
-238 MRNKNLSAG
+238 
-247 IPASIHART
+247 
-256 ITENANTNG
+256 
-265 CTGVSCNDLKDMAN
+265 
-279 ILGDAK
+279 
-285 DIETY
+285 
-290 ILPADSRNRFKIR
+290 
-303 NNAIQFKSHDIS
+303 
-315 KTPAYSTI
+315 
-323 EYNPIHNIKWSTKDL
+323 
-338 DDHQK
+338 
-343 QVVNKFA
+343 
-350 TSLKNNKL
+350 
-358 NIQKELNINDDSYNK
+358 
-373 LAQAAL
+373 
-379 GILGVESTYGNT
+379 
-391 NSGIGNFIRASRK
+391 
-404 AIFKNN
+404 
-410 SSPDIYSKF
+410 
-419 HTYGIDDDNNSVGL
+419 
-433 TQIRYKYLSDE
+433 
-444 VKELYKKYGITKQ
+444 
-457 DLVDNPDKAAI
+457 
-468 ATIIKLADE
+468 
-477 YKRVGSIEKA
+477 
-487 IKGYNNKESYLDM
+487 
-500 VNNHSKRF
+500 
-508 TITQKYKMGGDIIRK
+508 
-523 PNVVRGGTAIPL
+523 PNVVRGGIAIPL
-535 GRNYY
+535 KDKTNYY

-563 VEDGEVMHISKDEIK
+563 VEDGEVMHVSKDEIK

-596 GGENPNAVFKQQE
+596 GGENPNTVFKQQE
-609 LFKDRNGINDDGTK
+609 SFKDRNGINDDGTK
-623 KNTYTKKNT
+623 KNTRTKA
-632 RTKAK
+632 TKAK

-664 SAATLAVPN
+664 SAATLAAPN

-754 PKTRHKIKVP
+754 PKTRHKIKVS

-785 FLNFVDPTKR
+785 FLNFVDPTKP

-836 SYPIPTKADAID
+836 SYPIPTKTDAID

-871 LRKKYKSGGLY
+871 LRKKSKSGGLY

-891 LKMFPSTGNLSLI
+891 LKMFPSINKKTLSDINNRDKFILGGDDEYLRIGDTKYNKGSVIDYNGDKIAVIGKNKGISIDGITGASDKQDNKRDNLSSKTPNNISPYLYFNKDLFNTPNFKPQSI
-904 RRKAALGTV
+904 RNNNVHKISSKKTFNNNEKLRNIAPIRMNPLRDINSVEDFSKPI
-913 SDDDNDD
+913 SK
-920 WTYTPIPE
+920 TPINRIPLLPIE
-928 YKRLYDKFNVKALNK
+928 Y
-943 KFDKDYFNLIKQLKD
+943 
-958 NENLTVADIYNGGE
+958 T
-972 NTEDAKIREILGANS
+972 
-987 TYKDIFD
+987 D
-994 TDKENKLYDYYTTT
+994 TDKNVLKPITIENKY
-1008 YPDINVIES
+1008 
-1017 RSQNNKTATNNTL
+1017 QNNKTATNNTL
-1030 KEVVITPKNDEYKT
+1030 KEVVITPKNDEYET

-1077 AKNEKRNR
+1077 AKNEKRNK

-1122 QAPPQPISQTAA
+1122 QAPPQPMSQTAA

-1212 SNVKAYNAWQDKVN
+1212 NNVKAYNAWQDKVN